1 VRAVSFVIPSYN
13 SRSLLEKY
21 LPSVLEEAR
30 RSGSEVVVVD
40 DCSTDGTAAFLAERF
55 PEVRLYALPAN
66 RGFAYA
72 ANYGVQQCRFGLVCV
87 SNTDVELMPGFLEPL
102 AGHFDDP
109 QVFAVSS
116 MQLPVDGAPP
126 VYALPAAAMFG
137 GILWYRYQR
146 ICGVPRKAV
155 PVLFAQGAATVYD
168 KEKFLALGGFDPM
181 YRPIYWED
189 MDLCYRAWK
198 RGWRSLYEPAS
209 THRHYI
215 MGTTGRMHKVFA
227 KQVFHWKNR
236 FLFVWRNITRPAWV
250 WQQVLLLP
258 VSLLAL
264 ACAGKPE
271 AVLGFFSALA
281 QLPEVV
287 ARRLKRPAAGTRS
300 DAEVLSSFSPRQ
312 VSRVPVRGK
321 IEVLYLHEAVHIAG
335 GENSLLNL
343 VRMIDR
349 EKFSCCFVLPGTG
362 ELSSE
367 LEKLG
372 IEVVCLPFPR
382 IRSLSGVL
390 RTVRALCGLIGRSNA
405 CIVHSNS
412 IRTHLYGAVC
422 ARLCGIQSVWHQRNL
437 LRGELLDPDRW
448 LGFCA
453 DRIICNSRAIARR
466 FMRAGKLPQKV
477 SVVFNGVDTAV
488 FNPSVDATILR
499 QEWGIARDEFVVGI
513 ASRFNRQK
521 GHETFLK
528 AAQIVAGQAAALRL
542 KPRFLVVGGA
552 VFEEDIPRERQLRQ
566 LAAALGIGDK
576 VIFAGYRRDM
586 PQVYAAMDVFVLASD
601 AEACG
606 RVVLEAMAC
615 GKVIIATNSGGTP
628 EAVADHENGLFFD
641 FNDSAALAARI
652 LSVYG
657 NPQDARRL
665 SANARKAAQE
675 KFAIQ
680 GYVAR
685 IEAIYRELMPSYG

>member
-1 VRAVSFVIPSYN
+1 MRPVSFVIPSYN

-40 DCSTDGTAAFLAERF
+40 DCSTDGTAAFLGERF
-55 PEVRLYALPAN
+55 PEVRLYALPRN

-72 ANYGVQQCRFGLVCV
+72 ANYGVKHSRFGLVCV
-87 SNTDVELMPGFLEPL
+87 SNTDVELVPGFLEPL
-102 AGHFDDP
+102 SAHFDDP

-116 MQLPVDGAPP
+116 MQLPVEGKPA
-126 VYALPAAAMFG
+126 VYALPAARMLG
-137 GILWYRYQR
+137 GIFWYRYQK
-146 ICGVPRKAV
+146 IYGVPRQAV

-168 KEKFLALGGFDPM
+168 KTKFLELGGFDPM

-198 RGWRSLYEPAS
+198 RGWGSLYEPAS

-215 MGTTGRMHKVFA
+215 MGTTARMHRVFA

-236 FLFVWRNITRPAWV
+236 FLFVWRNITSPAWV
-250 WQQVLLLP
+250 WQQIVFLP
-258 VSLLAL
+258 AGLSWLIL
-264 ACAGKPE
+264 AGKFE
-271 AVLGFFSALA
+271 AVLGFFGALT
-281 QLPEVV
+281 QLPDVV
-287 ARRLKRPAAGTRS
+287 IRRLRRPDGA
-300 DAEVLSSFSPRQ
+300 VLSDRQVLERFSPRM
-312 VSRVPVRGK
+312 VSRVPAKGK

-343 VRMIDR
+343 LRTIDR
-349 EKFSCCFVLPGTG
+349 AKFSCRFVLPGKG
-362 ELSSE
+362 ELYTE

-382 IRSLSGVL
+382 IRSLAGVL
-390 RTVRALCGLIGRSNA
+390 RTVRSLCGLIDGSNTA
-405 CIVHSNS
+405 IVHSNS

-422 ARLCGIQSVWHQRNL
+422 ARLCGVKSVWHQRNL
-437 LRGELLDPDRW
+437 LRGEVLDPDRC
-448 LGFCA
+448 LGFLA
-453 DRIICNSRAIARR
+453 DRIICNSRAIAQR
-466 FMRAGKLPQKV
+466 FTRKGKLPQKV

-488 FNPSVDATILR
+488 FNPAVDGSRFR
-499 QEWGIARDEFVVGI
+499 QEWAIAPDEFVVGI

-528 AAQIVAGQAAALRL
+528 AAQIVAGQAEALRL
-542 KPRFLVVGGA
+542 KVRFLVVGSA
-552 VFEEDIPRERQLRQ
+552 VFEEDIPREQQLRRM
-566 LAAALGIGDK
+566 AAGLGIGGK

-606 RVVLEAMAC
+606 RVVLEAMAS
-615 GKVIIATNSGGTP
+615 GKVIIATDSGGTP
-628 EAVADHENGLFFD
+628 EAVADNESGLLFGFG
-641 FNDSAALAARI
+641 DSAALAARI
-652 LSVYG
+652 LYAYS
-657 NPQDARRL
+657 NPEQARRL
-665 SANARKAAQE
+665 AANARESAEE
-675 KFAIQ
+675 KFDIR
-680 GYVAR
+680 GYAAG
-685 IEAIYRELMPSYG
+685 IEAIYRELMPAYG